1 VVRIDDVVADLVID
15 QLGLAGDDRDL
26 VVELVVS
33 VDLSSRQ
40 GVLLFQGLDARPVF
54 YVCR

>member
-1 VVRIDDVVADLVID
+1 MRVDDVVADLVD
-15 QLGLAGDDRDL
+15 ELLRLARDDRDL
-26 VVELVVS
+26 VVELVIG

-40 GVLLFQGLDARPVF
+40 GVLLFLGPYAGPVF

>member
-1 VVRIDDVVADLVID
+1 MVTDLVD
-15 QLGLAGDDRDL
+15 QLLGLAGDDRDL

-40 GVLLFQGLDARPVF
+40 GVLLFQGLGARPVF

>member
-1 VVRIDDVVADLVID
+1 VVADLVIE
-15 QLGLAGDDRDL
+15 LFGLACDDRDL

-40 GVLLFQGLDARPVF
+40 GVLLIQGLYARPVF